1 MDEELTIQDLCDQTG
16 LPRRTIHF
24 YTQQGILP
32 PPQGSGLGARYQDEH
47 LLRLKLIPFFRK
59 QGLRLDEIRQRFQ
72 TSSYSDLRET
82 YSQNQSSISEP
93 PAESYLPLPSP
104 KSGQVFTAYT
114 LPHGMILMVP
124 ENTNHTLKSQLQKIL
139 QAVQPESKK
148 EPQ

>member
-1 MDEELTIQDLCDQTG
+1 MSDKDGTMSG
-16 LPRRTIHF
+16 MRR
-24 YTQQGILP
+24 Y
-32 PPQGSGLGARYQDEH
+32 H
-47 LLRLKLIPFFRK
+47 LADHSAVS
-59 QGLRLDEIRQRFQ
+59 RLDEIRQRFQ
-72 TSSYSDLRET
+72 TSSYSDLKET